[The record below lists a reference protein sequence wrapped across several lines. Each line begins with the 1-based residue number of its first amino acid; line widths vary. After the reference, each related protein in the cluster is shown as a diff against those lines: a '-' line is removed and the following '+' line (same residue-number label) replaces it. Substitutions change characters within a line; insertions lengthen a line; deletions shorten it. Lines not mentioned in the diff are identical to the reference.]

1 MLSAYSIRDVLLS
14 VGSNPVVKSGEFDAQ
29 VESVRLFAGANHV
42 QPSCEEQ
49 VIEIYDAMRPSLLA
63 YLGSLGLARNDSED
77 IIHDSFLRLFDHMAG
92 KAKSENLRGW
102 IFRVAHNLAMDGFR
116 AGRRIP
122 EVDDGME
129 VLSNMF
135 DSSLLESK
143 FFRFQHLSDE
153 TVSRL
158 IAGELPPLLG
168 FGARKH
174 LAKCWHCRSRH
185 EAFERAAMQV
195 TEFSRYVAERIPSDR
210 ERRASL
216 LAALRLRAQQTP
228 IRPTTSFF
236 IFQSS
241 EQAGTLMIPV
251 LASIAI
257 VFVATALLAWVWQRP
272 SSVVSAAELLRRAET
287 ADQAVTLGKPGVVY
301 QKIRIITPNSSVERE
316 IYRDSRGVRRRR
328 SATALTEPVRTE
340 LSKAGVD
347 WDAPLSVDSFR
358 SWRDRQPVAT
368 DIVLRKSGNLLTLVT
383 KVSNQWIQEES
394 LTVRAADFHPVERTI
409 RTNSSETIE
418 IAELN
423 SLPALSAL
431 GGTSNLVSVDALQE
445 FQVETSNF
453 AAEFGRGGAQILLVT
468 RSGSN
473 QFHGTAFDYLRNDI
487 IDANDWFANHNGLPK
502 PPIRQNDFGGVFGG
516 PIMKNKTFFF
526 FSYEGL
532 RLREPKVAITDV
544 PSLYARQN
552 APAASK
558 AYVNAY
564 SLPNG
569 PATYTDSS
577 GNVLANQYSAS
588 YSDPATLDAYAIRVD
603 HTFGSRLTVFG
614 RFDDSPSSVDTRNA
628 GGYAPIANHTIT
640 TKTTHTVT
648 AGATAILTSHI
659 SNDFR
664 FNYSTDHGSLYFREI
679 TSVERCLFPIASPF
693 QRDMEAARI
702 PMEACGLKTC
712 AALFI
717 RRD

>member
-1 MLSAYSIRDVLLS
+1 M
-14 VGSNPVVKSGEFDAQ
+14 K
-29 VESVRLFAGANHV
+29 
-42 QPSCEEQ
+42 
-49 VIEIYDAMRPSLLA
+49 
-63 YLGSLGLARNDSED
+63 
-77 IIHDSFLRLFDHMAG
+77 
-92 KAKSENLRGW
+92 
-102 IFRVAHNLAMDGFR
+102 
-116 AGRRIP
+116 
-122 EVDDGME
+122 
-129 VLSNMF
+129 
-135 DSSLLESK
+135 LLESK
-143 FFRFQHLSDE
+143 LFRFQHLSDE

-195 TEFSRYVAERIPSDR
+195 TKFSRYVAERIPSDR

-228 IRPTTSFF
+228 IQPTTSSF
-236 IFQSS
+236 ISQSS

-287 ADQAVTLGKPGVVY
+287 ADQVVALGKPGVVY

-368 DIVLRKSGNLLTLVT
+368 DIVFKKNGNLLTLVT

-423 SLPALSAL
+423 YAVLDWSGVNEALFEPLISAPVPHLAPVVLPALPLSAALDSAELSVRVALNQLRADEGEQISVSRTDRSIEVKGIVETMERKEEIVNGLQLIPHVTLEVFSIPELKVPQPSDIVAQSIAVQSVDVQASAL
-431 GGTSNLVSVDALQE
+431 ERYLTAKHHFDFSADDISRGLLEGSLGVKQNANKLTELSDRFSTMKGSHARDNAFLQLSKSYSTRLLASLDSELSTLDSLGLPQPEHMAEAKTSVDLTAEAARNEALCQE
-445 FQVETSNF
+445 LIAGNSSTSRS
-453 AAEFGRGGAQILLVT
+453 AEDIAPELYTSIARI
-468 RSGSN
+468 RS
-473 QFHGTAFDYLRNDI
+473 A
-487 IDANDWFANHNGLPK
+487 
-502 PPIRQNDFGGVFGG
+502 V
-516 PIMKNKTFFF
+516 
-526 FSYEGL
+526 
-532 RLREPKVAITDV
+532 VAT
-544 PSLYARQN
+544 
-552 APAASK
+552 
-558 AYVNAY
+558 
-564 SLPNG
+564 
-569 PATYTDSS
+569 TDSS
-577 GNVLANQYSAS
+577 Q
-588 YSDPATLDAYAIRVD
+588 
-603 HTFGSRLTVFG
+603 
-614 RFDDSPSSVDTRNA
+614 
-628 GGYAPIANHTIT
+628 
-640 TKTTHTVT
+640 
-648 AGATAILTSHI
+648 
-659 SNDFR
+659 
-664 FNYSTDHGSLYFREI
+664 
-679 TSVERCLFPIASPF
+679 
-693 QRDMEAARI
+693 
-702 PMEACGLKTC
+702 
-712 AALFI
+712 
-717 RRD
+717 